1 MKRIIPYTQNQEMI
15 NLALECQGTEEFE
28 HTVNDQILHELIE
41 LRKFVERVE
50 TDINRPVW
58 MHIRDGFRDIWNAL
72 KGGTS

>member
-50 TDINRPVW
+50 TVPY
-58 MHIRDGFRDIWNAL
+58 GC
-72 KGGTS
+72 TSETVSETFGMP